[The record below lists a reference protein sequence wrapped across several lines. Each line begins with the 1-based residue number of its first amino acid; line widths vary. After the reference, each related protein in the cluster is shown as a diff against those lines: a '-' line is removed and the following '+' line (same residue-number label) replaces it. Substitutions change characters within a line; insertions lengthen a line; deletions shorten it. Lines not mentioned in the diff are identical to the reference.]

1 MCVPD
6 FSVIGRVLM
15 DTRDAYSGH
24 RRRRGLRRRS
34 AFKARQLSI
43 ARQLEG
49 TTGQAKYAGK
59 DRRYSHGEA
68 MRSAGAISRSI
79 GVQKYGQAEMTRRAL
94 AARRRN
100 R

>member
-1 MCVPD
+1 
-6 FSVIGRVLM
+6 M
-15 DTRDAYSGH
+15 DSRDAYGG
-24 RRRRGLRRRS
+24 RRRRTRGLRRS

-49 TTGQAKYAGK
+49 TTGPPKYAGK
-59 DRRYSHGEA
+59 DRRYSKGEA
-68 MRSAGAISRSI
+68 QRSAQAITASI
-79 GVQKYGQAEMTRRAL
+79 GYKSIGKKQMLRRAA